1 MEVAVRRAHVLVLV
15 WLWAVV
21 DTSST
26 RADDFNSI
34 SSPLMGRDVLAAQAQ
49 QKPPTPPVT
58 PKPAPGTPAP
68 PARPPQVTPLPPDQ
82 TALAAPT
89 TGRLDIS
96 QAPEVTQIVM
106 LGDQIGIPGIAF
118 GQRGI
123 PGFPP
128 FPGAIKGS
136 VLVPSIRSF

>member
-1 MEVAVRRAHVLVLV
+1 
-15 WLWAVV
+15 
-21 DTSST
+21 
-26 RADDFNSI
+26 
-34 SSPLMGRDVLAAQAQ
+34 
-49 QKPPTPPVT
+49 KPPTPPVT

-136 VLVPSIRSF
+136 VLVPSPRSFKVSEDEGPAPQDRLYFGFNYWDNLNPAANRPSCSAPSNP